1 MHACVCVWVCT
12 CRIGQIVSAK
22 SPVADTVPV
31 ETQQHALK
39 DDHDYSTVDD
49 VQLQMLA
56 ISGNPAY
63 KIVPEHHQKPM
74 QEGDQAYVNI
84 DISQQGKVATCGKLG
99 YGSTPGA
106 AAMQ

>member
-1 MHACVCVWVCT
+1 MCT
-12 CRIGQIVSAK
+12 CRIGQNAPQR
-22 SPVADTVPV
+22 SPVADTSTVPV
-31 ETQQHALK
+31 ESHQPALQ

-63 KIVPEHHQKPM
+63 EFVPDHDQKPM
-74 QEGDQAYVNI
+74 QEDDQAYVNI
-84 DISQQGKVATCGKLG
+84 DISQQEKVATCGKLG